1 MSKEKERMS
10 KDIVITNNIRRL
22 RFFSGEMTQIEL
34 AERSGSSRSTIVAV
48 EAGKY
53 TPSLELAF
61 RIANVFNVSVGEVFH
76 CEAKNSKEE
85 ETMKKTNNILITVTE
100 RPARKAI
107 IKRGTK
113 AKDYFEYCDE
123 VGCDVWAKLQNID
136 GICNEPVSL
145 WLPKRYIEK
154 NTSEYVQGVE
164 VAADYKGTIPNGFDV
179 IELPATKYLLFQ
191 GEPFDEEKYCE
202 AIDTIWN
209 AIGRYDPK
217 IIGYAWDKES
227 PRIQMEPKGER
238 GYIELLAVK

>member
-1 MSKEKERMS
+1 MG

-22 RFFSGEMTQIEL
+22 RFFAGEMTQLEL
-34 AERSGSSRSTIVAV
+34 AERSGSSRSTIIAV

-61 RIANVFNVSVGEVFH
+61 RIANVFAVSIGEVFQ
-76 CEAKNSKEE
+76 CETQNTKEE
-85 ETMKKTNNILITVTE
+85 GIVKRMNSVMITLIE

-107 IKRGTK
+107 IKRGKK

-123 VGCDVWAKLQNID
+123 VGCDVWNELLKID
-136 GICNEPVSL
+136 GICGEPVSM
-145 WLPKRYIEK
+145 WLPKKYIER

-164 VAADYKGTIPNGFDV
+164 VMADHNGAIPNGFDV
-179 IELPATKYLLFQ
+179 IELPAARYLMFQ

-202 AIDTIWN
+202 AIDAVWN
-209 AIGRYDPK
+209 AVERYDPK
-217 IIGYAWDKES
+217 IIGREWDRES
-227 PRIQMEPKGER
+227 PRIQMEPKGAR